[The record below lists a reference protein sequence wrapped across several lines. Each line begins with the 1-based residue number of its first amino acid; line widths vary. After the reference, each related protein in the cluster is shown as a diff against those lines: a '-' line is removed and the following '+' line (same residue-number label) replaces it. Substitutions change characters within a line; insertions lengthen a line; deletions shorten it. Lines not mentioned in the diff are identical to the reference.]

1 MRRKNAVA
9 ELLFAILDVRDGSRK
24 GRGGGGGG
32 GKGRLNA
39 EDKRWK
45 EV

>member
-1 MRRKNAVA
+1 MRRKKAVA

-24 GRGGGGGG
+24 GRGGGGE

-39 EDKRWK
+39 EDKRWR

>member
-1 MRRKNAVA
+1 MRRKKAVA

-24 GRGGGGGG
+24 GRGGE